1 MTGSAIAARLMAL
14 WAAYGTAG
22 LEALGLAVV
31 GVLSGAMLR
40 SARRRRRIAAMATTG
55 SWIRVTPPP
64 EVDAAGARAF
74 WAALGELRRRGQPWV
89 VWHFQAT
96 GGAGAGVWLWVPQVI
111 PVENVRRAVQGA
123 WPKARTEESKPPPV
137 EAPKL
142 PSRREMAAERARYRR
157 ARADGE
163 TPEAPKTPPARLVGA
178 ELALR
183 SSAVHALDTESAES
197 LHRHLIAQVA
207 HLEAGEAVVVQVL
220 ARPAPGKL
228 YGRLLAHAGRAEAD
242 AHRLR
247 SHKAPGATRAMA
259 QVRKAWP
266 KLDDALWLTRVR
278 VAVLG
283 NHPGRATGRIDGVLS
298 AFGVVRAPAQHLTRR
313 RCSVVPGDL
322 RHDRGDLLSSGELA
336 TLAGLPSAS
345 ILEASRAR
353 VVAAGPE
360 VPAKGMRL
368 GVSVGRPVAIAFPD
382 VLYHAHVIGPTGV
395 GKTTLLTSMALDL
408 LAAGWSLVT
417 ADIAKGDLVDWI
429 LARLPEPMVGKVC
442 VIDPTAESVPG
453 LNVLATDNPVLT
465 ADQLVGTF
473 SRLYS
478 SAWGPHLEQ
487 VLRQAFLTLAYGGGT
502 LVELELLLTDES
514 FRSKMVG
521 KVLADA
527 GRRRASYAMAKLEG
541 YWAEFDSKTD
551 RERSRLLDPVL
562 YKLDGFIPASVA
574 AVIGQVSPKG
584 DPLSVVDE
592 GGSVFVRAP
601 AGEVGDDPARLLAS
615 LLAIRNWQRLQ
626 ARSAVPEDE
635 RPRLQRVAFL
645 ADEAQDMFGSR
656 AKGQGEVAER
666 MLVQA
671 RGLGGAFIVGHQHL
685 TQLTPDFA
693 KALGTNATTKVL
705 FRLDEDDAKKF
716 ASRVSPEFRE
726 QDLMALEFGQAVC
739 KPCINRGQGA
749 AFTFRTEPLPP
760 GDQGRLEAARAAS
773 AQRWGRPRAEVEE
786 EMVARHRGHL
796 QVVR

>member
-1 MTGSAIAARLMAL
+1 M
-14 WAAYGTAG
+14 
-22 LEALGLAVV
+22 
-31 GVLSGAMLR
+31 
-40 SARRRRRIAAMATTG
+40 
-55 SWIRVTPPP
+55 
-64 EVDAAGARAF
+64 
-74 WAALGELRRRGQPWV
+74 
-89 VWHFQAT
+89 
-96 GGAGAGVWLWVPQVI
+96 
-111 PVENVRRAVQGA
+111 
-123 WPKARTEESKPPPV
+123 
-137 EAPKL
+137 
-142 PSRREMAAERARYRR
+142 
-157 ARADGE
+157 
-163 TPEAPKTPPARLVGA
+163 
-178 ELALR
+178 
-183 SSAVHALDTESAES
+183 
-197 LHRHLIAQVA
+197 
-207 HLEAGEAVVVQVL
+207 
-220 ARPAPGKL
+220 
-228 YGRLLAHAGRAEAD
+228 
-242 AHRLR
+242 
-247 SHKAPGATRAMA
+247 
-259 QVRKAWP
+259 
-266 KLDDALWLTRVR
+266 R

-313 RCSVVPGDL
+313 RCTVAPGDL
-322 RHDRGDLLSSGELA
+322 RYDRGDLLSAGELA

-360 VPAKGMRL
+360 VPAKGMKL

-395 GKTTLLTSMALDL
+395 GKTTLLTNMALDL

-429 LARLPEPMVGKVC
+429 LARLPESMVGRVS

-527 GRRRASYAMAKLEG
+527 GRGRASYAMAKLEG
-541 YWAEFDSKTD
+541 YWDEFDSKTD
-551 RERSRLLDPVL
+551 RERARLLDPVL

-574 AVIGQVSPKG
+574 AIIGQVSPKG

-685 TQLTPDFA
+685 AQLTPDFA

-739 KPCINRGQGA
+739 KPCIDRGQGA
-749 AFTFRTEPLPP
+749 AFTFRTRAPTPRRPVPPRGCQGGICTTLGPSPGRGGGGDGGPPP
-760 GDQGRLEAARAAS
+760 GSPPGRAMTTRVRVPVNGWTSICSLVDGVVGGVVGGHGELEIPSQGSGDRCKRRFMRGLARCNRPGLRPLQLAAS
-773 AQRWGRPRAEVEE
+773 PKRAKIRPLACFCSSASASGPIFDSSPAPRSAGSWPPAWLPALLPHPCGAPSTCSPE
-786 EMVARHRGHL
+786 APR
-796 QVVR
+796 